1 MERPV
6 GNRPPPERP
15 RATAA
20 RSVGAP
26 GRGGGGGDDG
36 DRGRTDR
43 TRRPRRGPL
52 LLVVL
57 LLVATGVGGYLG
69 YQALFG
75 VPDFNGDGEGDVIV
89 QINQGDPISAI
100 GSELA
105 REGVVQSAKAFTTA
119 AAEDDARARSL
130 QPGYY
135 RLRLGMSGA
144 RAVALLLDPSS
155 RVGQLEIKGGM
166 QLDDTRL
173 PDGTVTPGVLSLI
186 SKATCVELNG
196 SSTCITPEQL
206 RTTMATTPPDQLGVP
221 EWAVAEVGK
230 ADPKR
235 RLEGLFAPGRYDV
248 RPGSPP
254 VEVLRTLV
262 SKSAAQY
269 ESLGLLPVADKSK
282 YSAYQLLVIASMV
295 EKEGLTQDFSKIA
308 RVIYNRLKDRVRLGL
323 DSTVN
328 YPLDLQE
335 VRTSTQDRNRAGPY
349 NSYLNYGLTP
359 TPIGA
364 PGDKAIQAALQPDP
378 GPWMFFVRC
387 HKDGTSCFATT
398 LPEHQRNVQQAL
410 ASGAF

>member
-1 MERPV
+1 M
-6 GNRPPPERP
+6 
-15 RATAA
+15 
-20 RSVGAP
+20 
-26 GRGGGGGDDG
+26 
-36 DRGRTDR
+36 
-43 TRRPRRGPL
+43 L
-52 LLVVL
+52 LLVAL
-57 LLVATGVGGYLG
+57 LIAATGVGGYLG
-69 YQALFG
+69 YQTLFG
-75 VPDFNGDGEGDVIV
+75 VPDFSGGGSGDVIV

-100 GSELA
+100 GAELA

-135 RLRLGMSGA
+135 RLRLGMSGS
-144 RAVALLLDPSS
+144 RAVGLLLDPTS

-196 SSTCITPEQL
+196 SSTCVTPDQL
-206 RTTMATTPPDQLGVP
+206 RTTMASTPPSDLGVP
-221 EWAVAEVGK
+221 GWATAEVSK
-230 ADPKR
+230 AEPKR
-235 RLEGLFAPGRYDV
+235 RLEGLFAPGRYDI
-248 RPGSPP
+248 RPGSSP

-262 SKSAAQY
+262 SESAAQY
-269 ESLGLLPVADKSK
+269 ESLGLLPVADKSR

-308 RVIYNRLKDRVRLGL
+308 RVIYNRLQDRVKLGL

-335 VRTSTQDRNRAGPY
+335 VRTSTEDRSRAGPY

-364 PGDKAIQAALQPDP
+364 PGDKAVQAALQPDP

-387 HKDGTSCFATT
+387 HKDGTSCFATS
-398 LPEHQRNVQQAL
+398 LQEHQHNVQQAL
-410 ASGAF
+410 SSGAF

>member
-1 MERPV
+1 
-6 GNRPPPERP
+6 
-15 RATAA
+15 
-20 RSVGAP
+20 
-26 GRGGGGGDDG
+26 
-36 DRGRTDR
+36 
-43 TRRPRRGPL
+43 
-52 LLVVL
+52 
-57 LLVATGVGGYLG
+57 
-69 YQALFG
+69 
-75 VPDFNGDGEGDVIV
+75 VIV

-105 REGVVQSAKAFTTA
+105 REGVVESAKAFTAA

-135 RLRLGMSGA
+135 RLRLAMSGSK
-144 RAVALLLDPSS
+144 AVALLLDPSS

-173 PDGTVTPGVLSLI
+173 PNGTATPGVLSLI

-196 SSTCITPEQL
+196 TSTCITPEQL
-206 RTTMATTPPDQLGVP
+206 RDTMASTPPEQLGVP
-221 EWAVAEVGK
+221 GWAVGEVAKAE
-230 ADPKR
+230 PKR

-248 RPGSPP
+248 RPGSTPE
-254 VEVLRTLV
+254 EVLRTLV
-262 SKSAAQY
+262 TKSAARY

-295 EKEGLTQDFSKIA
+295 EKEGLTPDFNKIA
-308 RVIYNRLKDRVRLGL
+308 TVIYNRLRDRVKLGL

-335 VRTSTQDRNRAGPY
+335 VRTSTQDRQRAGPY

-364 PGDKAIQAALQPDP
+364 PGDRAIQAALRPDP
-378 GPWMFFVRC
+378 GPWLFFVRC
-387 HKDGTSCFATT
+387 HKDGTSCFATS
-398 LPEHQRNVQQAL
+398 LAEHERNVQEAL